1 MSSLV
6 ERIAA
11 SISGKSRA
19 KKWLQFLAWAK
30 TSPTTTILD
39 IGVNTHEYSENDN
52 LLERLYSYPENITA
66 IGLETEWDEFQ
77 ARYPS
82 VKTLTADGTKL
93 PFSENAF
100 DIVYSNA
107 VIEHVG
113 NRERQLAFLQEMYRV
128 GKRGYVTTPNHF
140 FPIEVHTRI
149 PLLHIFLPKSL
160 FDRVAT
166 LLGKEWATGDYMQ
179 PLSESTLR
187 TLLQGAGIRDYTLLK
202 NRFFGFTM
210 TFTVYWTK

>member
-1 MSSLV
+1 MSSLI
-6 ERIAA
+6 ERIAG
-11 SISGKSRA
+11 SISAKSRT
-19 KKWLQFLAWAK
+19 KKWLQFIEWAK
-30 TSPTTTILD
+30 TTPTTTILD

-66 IGLETEWDEFQ
+66 VGIEENWSEFNT
-77 ARYPS
+77 RYPA

-93 PFSENAF
+93 SFPDNTF
-100 DIVYSNA
+100 DITYSNA

-113 NRERQLAFLQEMYRV
+113 NQEKQLAFLKEMYRV
-128 GKRGYVTTPNHF
+128 GKRGYCTTPNRF

-149 PLLHIFLPKSL
+149 PLLHILLPKSM

-166 LLGKEWATGDYMQ
+166 IIGKSWATGDYMNL
-179 PLSESTLR
+179 LSEHELR
-187 TLLQGAGIRDYTLLK
+187 ALLEQAGITRYTLLK